1 MTLVRDTATDP
12 RVRERRGWRQVVDGK
27 GGGSWAH
34 IAGRVLV
41 VWMVTYVILRADG
54 EASGRSALMAIPVAL
69 VTLPFLRWATQ
80 AARAMPLAFGPVV
93 VAAAAAVLGF
103 LAMAALLFLVPSI
116 GLDRS
121 ELAIIALTSFAVTA
135 VWEVFVRRSAS
146 TPARVLVVGGGEPAR
161 SLMETTAREP
171 TPFAIVAIVADDL
184 DDGFPDDGTTYFR
197 LADLGTAIEQVAPE
211 LVVVAVERGRPEV
224 FAKLLDAAS
233 EDFRMVGLPEFYEV
247 AFGRLPVRELT
258 PAWFM
263 STLHLYNRPY
273 NRSAK
278 RAFDI
283 VVATLGLVVTLP
295 LLPFIVLVV
304 KRTPGPLLYRQTRS
318 GEHGRPFTILKFRSM
333 SAAAEEPGRAQWA
346 DHDDPRVIAGG
357 KLLRRTRLDELPQL
371 WNVLRGDMTI
381 VGPRPER
388 PEFMT
393 LLSKEVPF
401 WSQRLVAQ
409 PGITGWAQIRAPYSF
424 DELGAEEKLSF
435 DLWYLRHRSLALDT
449 VICVKTVA
457 TLLTGAG
464 AR

>member
-1 MTLVRDTATDP
+1 MRDTASET
-12 RVRERRGWRQVVDGK
+12 RARERRGWRQVVDGK

-41 VWMVTYVILRADG
+41 VWMVTYVILRTNG
-54 EASGRSALMAIPVAL
+54 EASGRSALVAIPVAL

-93 VAAAAAVLGF
+93 VAAAASALGF

-116 GLDRS
+116 GLDRG

-135 VWEVFVRRSAS
+135 VWEAFVRRSAS

-161 SLMETTAREP
+161 SLMETTSRES
-171 TPFAIVAIVADDL
+171 TPFEIVAVVADDL
-184 DDGFPDDGTTYFR
+184 DDDFPDGTSYFR
-197 LADLGTAIEQVAPE
+197 LADLGAAIEQLAPE

-283 VVATLGLVVTLP
+283 IVASLGLVIALP
-295 LLPFIVLVV
+295 LLPFIVL
-304 KRTPGPLLYRQTRS
+304 
-318 GEHGRPFTILKFRSM
+318 
-333 SAAAEEPGRAQWA
+333 
-346 DHDDPRVIAGG
+346 
-357 KLLRRTRLDELPQL
+357 
-371 WNVLRGDMTI
+371 
-381 VGPRPER
+381 
-388 PEFMT
+388 
-393 LLSKEVPF
+393 
-401 WSQRLVAQ
+401 
-409 PGITGWAQIRAPYSF
+409 
-424 DELGAEEKLSF
+424 
-435 DLWYLRHRSLALDT
+435 SL
-449 VICVKTVA
+449 IHI
-457 TLLTGAG
+457 
-464 AR
+464 

>member
-1 MTLVRDTATDP
+1 MTLVRDAGES
-12 RVRERRGWRQVVDGK
+12 RVSAKRGWRQVVDGK

-41 VWMVTYVILRADG
+41 VWMVTYLVLRADDATSG
-54 EASGRSALMAIPVAL
+54 EAALVAVSVAL
-69 VTLPFLRWATQ
+69 TTLPFLRWATQ

-93 VAAAAAVLGF
+93 VAAAAAALGF
-103 LAMAALLFLVPSI
+103 LAMAALSFLVPSL
-116 GLDRS
+116 GLSRADVA
-121 ELAIIALTSFAVTA
+121 LIALTSFVLTA
-135 VWEVFVRRSAS
+135 AWEVLVRRSAS
-146 TPARVLVVGGGEPAR
+146 TPARVLVVGGGDAAR
-161 SLMETTAREP
+161 RLAETTTRES
-171 TPFAIVAIVADDL
+171 TPFEIVAVVADDREE
-184 DDGFPDDGTTYFR
+184 GFPETTEFYE
-197 LADLGTAIEQVAPE
+197 LSALGRAIEELSPE

-283 VVATLGLVVTLP
+283 VVATLGLVITLP
-295 LLPFIVLVV
+295 LVPFIVLVV
-304 KRTPGPLLYRQTRS
+304 KRTPGPLLYKQTRS

-333 SAAAEEPGRAQWA
+333 AVAAEEPGKAQWA
-346 DHDDPRVIAGG
+346 DRDDPRIIAGG

-388 PEFMT
+388 PEFMA
-393 LLSKEVPF
+393 LLSHEVPF

-424 DELGAEEKLSF
+424 DELGAEEKLSY

>member
-1 MTLVRDTATDP
+1 MRPGDT

-41 VWMVTYVILRADG
+41 VWIVTYVVLRTDG
-54 EASGRSALMAIPVAL
+54 EASGRSALVAIPVAL

-93 VAAAAAVLGF
+93 VAAAASALGF

-116 GLDRS
+116 GLDRG

-135 VWEVFVRRSAS
+135 VWEAFVRRSAS

-161 SLMETTAREP
+161 SLMETTSRES
-171 TPFAIVAIVADDL
+171 TPFEIVAIVADDL
-184 DDGFPDDGTTYFR
+184 DDDFPDGTSYFR
-197 LADLGTAIEQVAPE
+197 LADLGAAIEQLAPE

-263 STLHLYNRPY
+263 SILHLYNRPY
-273 NRSAK
+273 NRSGEAGVRHRRRDP
-278 RAFDI
+278 RARRHPAAPAVHRPRREAD
-283 VVATLGLVVTLP
+283 LRG
-295 LLPFIVLVV
+295 
-304 KRTPGPLLYRQTRS
+304 RS
-318 GEHGRPFTILKFRSM
+318 STGRRGAGSTVDPFTILKFRSM
-333 SAAAEEPGRAQWA
+333 AAAAEEPGRAQWA
-346 DHDDPRVIAGG
+346 DHDDPRIIAGG

-393 LLSKEVPF
+393 LLSQEVPF

-424 DELGAEEKLSF
+424 DELGAEEKLSY

>member
-1 MTLVRDTATDP
+1 VTLVRDAASDT

-41 VWMVTYVILRADG
+41 VWIVTYIVLRVDG
-54 EASGRSALMAIPVAL
+54 DPSLRSALVAIPVAL

-93 VAAAAAVLGF
+93 VAAAANALGF
-103 LAMAALLFLVPSI
+103 LAMAALVFLVPSI
-116 GLDRS
+116 SLDRS

-161 SLMETTAREP
+161 ILIETTARES
-171 TPFAIVAIVADDL
+171 TPFEIVAVVADDL
-184 DDGFPDDGTTYFR
+184 DDGFPDDTAYFR
-197 LADLGTAIEQVAPE
+197 LADLGSAIEQLAPE
-211 LVVVAVERGRPEV
+211 LVVVAVDRGRPEV

-247 AFGRLPVRELT
+247 AFGRLPVRALT

-283 VVATLGLVVTLP
+283 VVATLGLVIALP
-295 LLPFIVLVV
+295 LLPFIVLIV
-304 KRTPGPLLYRQTRS
+304 KRTRGPLLYRQTRS

-333 SAAAEEPGRAQWA
+333 AAAAEEPGKAQWA
-346 DHDDPRVIAGG
+346 DHDDPRIIAGG

-388 PEFMT
+388 PEFMA
-393 LLSKEVPF
+393 LLSQEVPF

-424 DELGAEEKLSF
+424 DELGAEEKLSY

-449 VICVKTVA
+449 VICVKTMS

>member
-1 MTLVRDTATDP
+1 MTLVRDTATDT

-34 IAGRVLV
+34 IVGRVLV
-41 VWMVTYVILRADG
+41 VWMVTYVVLRTDDAT
-54 EASGRSALMAIPVAL
+54 SGRAALVAIPVAL
-69 VTLPFLRWATQ
+69 ITLPFLRWATQ

-93 VAAAAAVLGF
+93 VSAAAAGLGF
-103 LAMAALLFLVPSI
+103 LAMAAFAFLVPSL
-116 GLDRS
+116 GLGRA
-121 ELAIIALTSFAVTA
+121 EIAVIAATSFVVTA
-135 VWEVFVRRSAS
+135 VWEVLVRRSAS
-146 TPARVLVVGGGEPAR
+146 TPDRVIVVGGGDAAR
-161 SLMETTAREP
+161 RLVEATAREV
-171 TPFAIVAIVADDL
+171 TPFEVVAVVADEPEE
-184 DDGFPDDGTTYFR
+184 GFPEGTTFFH
-197 LADLGTAIEQVAPE
+197 LADLRRAIEELSPE

-224 FAKLLDAAS
+224 FAGLLDAAS

-278 RAFDI
+278 RAFDVI
-283 VVATLGLVVTLP
+283 VATIGLVITLP
-295 LLPFIVLVV
+295 VLPFIVLIV
-304 KRTPGPLLYRQTRS
+304 KRTPGPLLYRQVRS
-318 GEHGRPFTILKFRSM
+318 GEHGRAFTIMKFRSM
-333 SAAAEEPGRAQWA
+333 EVTAEEPGKAQWA
-346 DHDDPRVIAGG
+346 DRNDPRIIAGG
-357 KLLRRTRLDELPQL
+357 NVLRRTRLDELPQL

-393 LLSKEVPF
+393 LLSQEVPF

-424 DELGAEEKLSF
+424 DELGAEEKLSY